1 MKTTKII
8 AIATII
14 TIAIIALFGVATA
27 SAEAV
32 DRGEFYPKMSVVTGI
47 DQIGDTN
54 LFTVTVIDKDGHE
67 WSFFDDEGEW
77 QIGDIANLLMRNL
90 SNEREEEDEIV
101 EVYYEGTMDEEA
113 MGAWL
118 MRAWQ

>member
-8 AIATII
+8 TIATII

-27 SAEAV
+27 SAEAGN
-32 DRGEFYPKMSVVTGI
+32 RGEFYPKMSVVTGI
-47 DQIGDTN
+47 EQIGDTN

-77 QIGDIANLLMRNL
+77 QIGDIANLLMWNL

-118 MRAWQ
+118 MKAWQ

>member
-1 MKTTKII
+1 MKTTKIVT
-8 AIATII
+8 IATII
-14 TIAIIALFGVATA
+14 TIALITLFGIATA
-27 SAEAV
+27 SAETA

-118 MRAWQ
+118 MKAWQ

>member
-8 AIATII
+8 IIATII
-14 TIAIIALFGVATA
+14 TIAIIALCGIATA
-27 SAEAV
+27 SAETG
-32 DRGEFYPKMSVVTGI
+32 DRGDFYPKMSVVTGI

-77 QIGDIANLLMRNL
+77 QIGDIANLLMWNL

-101 EVYYEGTMDEEA
+101 EAYYEGTMDEEA

-118 MRAWQ
+118 MKAWQ

>member
-8 AIATII
+8 TIATII

-27 SAEAV
+27 SAEV
-32 DRGEFYPKMSVVTGI
+32 GDRGEFYPKMSIVTGVE
-47 DQIGDTN
+47 QIGDTN

-77 QIGDIANLLMRNL
+77 QIGDIANLLMWNM

-118 MRAWQ
+118 MGAWQ